1 MKLWQGVVI
10 NALLFLALSGLFRST
25 FYVESIW
32 IALAASLV
40 LAILNMAIKPILVI
54 LALPI
59 TFLTLGLFSIVINAG
74 MLSLTSAI
82 VGSGFHFASFGTAMW
97 VAILLSL
104 SNAVI
109 GKQSTS
115 ERS

>member
-54 LALPI
+54 LALPLP
-59 TFLTLGLFSIVINAG
+59 F
-74 MLSLTSAI
+74 
-82 VGSGFHFASFGTAMW
+82 
-97 VAILLSL
+97 
-104 SNAVI
+104 
-109 GKQSTS
+109 
-115 ERS
+115 